1 MSQNNTRTGIILMI
15 AAVFVFAVQDG
26 VSRLLADAYNVW
38 MIVMIRYWFFALFV
52 VAVAA
57 RSAGGIRAAAA
68 TSQPLLQTFRGVLL
82 VLEVVVTIYAFVL
95 LGLIPTHALFASYPL
110 MIAALSGPVLGEKV
124 GPRRWAAIG
133 AGFIGILIILRPGLA
148 VFTPEALIAL
158 LAALMFAV
166 YGLTTRYAA
175 RRDSAATSFFWT
187 GTTGAVAISL
197 VGIWFWEPMAPQDW
211 IWMGM
216 LCITGALGHFLLIKC
231 YEQAE
236 ASAVQPFAYFQ
247 LVFVSIIAVSFFG
260 ETTDLPTVI
269 GAVIVVGAGLFTA
282 FRERQLNRKSS
293 AASALKRS

>member
-282 FRERQLNRKSS
+282 FRERQLN
-293 AASALKRS
+293 KRAKAY

>member
-1 MSQNNTRTGIILMI
+1 MSQNNTRAGIFLMI

-26 VSRLLADAYNVW
+26 VSRLLADEYNVW

-52 VAVAA
+52 IAVAA
-57 RSAGGIRAAAA
+57 RSKGGIRAAAR

-82 VLEVVVTIYAFVL
+82 IFEIVVTVYAFVV

-133 AGFIGILIILRPGLA
+133 VGFVGILIILRPGLA
-148 VFTPEALIAL
+148 VFAPEALIAL
-158 LAALMFAV
+158 LAALLFAI
-166 YGLTTRYAA
+166 YGLATRYVAH
-175 RRDSAATSFFWT
+175 RDSAATSFFWT
-187 GTTGAVAISL
+187 GVTGMVAITAI
-197 VGIWFWEPMAPQDW
+197 GAFYWEPMAQEDW
-211 IWMGM
+211 LWMGL
-216 LCITGALGHFLLIKC
+216 LCITGASGHYLLIKC

-247 LVFVSIIAVSFFG
+247 LVFVSIIAISFFG

-269 GAVIVVGAGLFTA
+269 GAAIVVGAGLFTVW
-282 FRERQLNRKSS
+282 RERQVSRRST
-293 AASALKRS
+293 AASALRRS